1 MNFDDIKKTELCSQI
16 QYRLIEELR
25 ESVTKFRVIFDSAQD
40 AIVIINDKGK
50 ISQWNRAAERI
61 FGFASE
67 DVIGKKLHTLIIP
80 RKYYREFEKEFNQF
94 KITAQA
100 NVTNHPVEFMAL
112 NKVGAEFPI
121 EVSISSTQI
130 KDGWYSIWII
140 RDISGRKQAEERLKE
155 SEQKF
160 KTIFDNAM
168 DGLLLADCQNKM
180 FYMGNKKICQM
191 LGYSEEE
198 IKAIGVMDIHPERYL
213 PYVIEQ
219 FEKQTKK
226 EFTLAKDIP
235 VKRKD
240 GSVFYADIN
249 SFPVTLDGK
258 MYLLGVFR
266 DVSERRQL
274 EEMLIML
281 NESLEQRVAERTS
294 DLKKANIQ
302 LEQAYKEL
310 KSKQRQLIQAEKM
323 ATLGQLAASIAH
335 EINNPLSFVYN
346 NCDTLNK
353 YSERL
358 GKFLKKFEDG
368 KPIFERGKPA
378 QMMSFFQ
385 EVRDLRKEIKLDVLL
400 DDFVEIIKEATIGV
414 KRIKSIVDNLLF
426 SSRIEGATPVYA
438 NLNNIIDDILVL
450 VLGEI
455 KYKAAILKKYGDIPE
470 IKCYPQQLG
479 QVFMNLLVNAAHA
492 IKGRGKIYIKTYQ
505 AENNVCVEIK
515 DTGKGIPKDLHEKIF
530 EPFFTTKEP
539 GKGTGLGL
547 TVAYDIIQKHAGSI
561 KVSSKVGKG
570 STFTVVLPMRGVR
583 PNKVKF

>member
-213 PYVIEQ
+213 PYVIE
-219 FEKQTKK
+219 
-226 EFTLAKDIP
+226 
-235 VKRKD
+235 
-240 GSVFYADIN
+240 
-249 SFPVTLDGK
+249 
-258 MYLLGVFR
+258 
-266 DVSERRQL
+266 
-274 EEMLIML
+274 
-281 NESLEQRVAERTS
+281 
-294 DLKKANIQ
+294 
-302 LEQAYKEL
+302 
-310 KSKQRQLIQAEKM
+310 
-323 ATLGQLAASIAH
+323 
-335 EINNPLSFVYN
+335 
-346 NCDTLNK
+346 
-353 YSERL
+353 
-358 GKFLKKFEDG
+358 
-368 KPIFERGKPA
+368 
-378 QMMSFFQ
+378 
-385 EVRDLRKEIKLDVLL
+385 
-400 DDFVEIIKEATIGV
+400 
-414 KRIKSIVDNLLF
+414 
-426 SSRIEGATPVYA
+426 
-438 NLNNIIDDILVL
+438 
-450 VLGEI
+450 
-455 KYKAAILKKYGDIPE
+455 
-470 IKCYPQQLG
+470 
-479 QVFMNLLVNAAHA
+479 
-492 IKGRGKIYIKTYQ
+492 
-505 AENNVCVEIK
+505 
-515 DTGKGIPKDLHEKIF
+515 
-530 EPFFTTKEP
+530 
-539 GKGTGLGL
+539 
-547 TVAYDIIQKHAGSI
+547 
-561 KVSSKVGKG
+561 
-570 STFTVVLPMRGVR
+570 
-583 PNKVKF
+583 